1 MYNYNDLIRF
11 IHISTQLEF
20 AAFQRKAN
28 AIIGPV
34 NIPAPATLTGVVEAL
49 KSRFGLSTNQV
60 AFAQKL
66 AYASILRHYKYN
78 TTMLEDSL
86 NGLTRRRA
94 NSYK

>member
-1 MYNYNDLIRF
+1 MYNDLIRF

-20 AAFQRKAN
+20 ATFQRKAN

-49 KSRFGLSTNQV
+49 KSKFGLSTNQV

-66 AYASILRHYKYN
+66 AYASLLRHYKYN
-78 TTMLEDSL
+78 TTMMEDILSG
-86 NGLTRRRA
+86 NRRRRT
-94 NSYK
+94 YK

>member
-1 MYNYNDLIRF
+1 MFPDLVRF
-11 IHISTQLEF
+11 IHISTQSEF

-34 NIPAPATLTGVVEAL
+34 NIPAPARVIRVVEAL
-49 KSRFGLSTNQV
+49 KSKFGLSTNQV

-78 TTMLEDSL
+78 TTMLEDIL

>member
-1 MYNYNDLIRF
+1 MYNELLRF

-66 AYASILRHYKYN
+66 AYASLLRHCIDN
-78 TTMLEDSL
+78 VSIMTDIL
-86 NGLTRRRA
+86 NGNLRRRTK
-94 NSYK
+94 NYR

>member
-1 MYNYNDLIRF
+1 MYNDLIRF

-34 NIPAPATLTGVVEAL
+34 NIPAPAALTGVLEAL

-66 AYASILRHYKYN
+66 AYASILRHYKDN
-78 TTMLEDSL
+78 TSIMTDILAG
-86 NGLTRRRA
+86 NTRRRTK
-94 NSYK
+94 SYK